1 MFEGQT
7 FEVIMNRML
16 ARVSDEVDKREGS
29 IIWDALAPAAAEL
42 AQAYINL
49 DVIVTETFADTA
61 NGKFLTLRAAER
73 GINRRAAI
81 KANRLGFFTDNNG
94 SAFNPPIG
102 SRFTGDALI
111 FKVLNKITEGE
122 FRLECE
128 TAGEKGNGYT
138 GTLTPVEHI
147 PGLAGAIL
155 SDILIPGEEEEND
168 ENLRARYFAN
178 LKGQAYGG
186 NIADYKEKVKELS
199 GVGGVKVYPVW
210 DGGGTVK
217 LVIIDNTYKKPST
230 TLLDDVQETI
240 DPEGNQGEGLGIAP
254 IGHVVTVDGVD
265 EETINLETLITY
277 QDGYAW
283 DDVKTGVEA
292 VINEYFEELRYTWEA
307 SDNLVV
313 RTSQIESRVLNVVGV
328 LDIQNTVINNAP
340 GNFVLDAN
348 HIPVLGMVTP
358 S

>member
-1 MFEGQT
+1 
-7 FEVIMNRML
+7 ML
-16 ARVSDEVDKREGS
+16 ARVTDEVDKREGS

-42 AQAYINL
+42 AQAYIQL

-61 NGKFLTLRAAER
+61 NGDFLTLRAAER

-81 KANRLGFFTDNNG
+81 KANRLGLFTDSYG

-111 FKVLNKITEGE
+111 FKVLSKITEGE

-128 TAGEKGNGYT
+128 TAGKKGNGYT

-155 SDILIPGEEEEND
+155 TDILIPGEEEEND
-168 ENLRARYFAN
+168 ENLRARYFSN

-186 NIADYKEKVKELS
+186 NIADYKIKTKELP

-210 DGGGTVK
+210 DGGGTVR
-217 LVIIDNTYKKPST
+217 LVIIDNVYNKPSP
-230 TLLDDVQETI
+230 TLLDDVQEAI
-240 DPEGNQGEGLGIAP
+240 DPEGNQGEGLGVAP
-254 IGHVVTVDGVD
+254 IGHVVTVTGVD
-265 EETINLETLITY
+265 EEIINLKTLITY

-283 DDVKTGVEA
+283 SDVQTGVRA
-292 VINEYFEELRYTWEA
+292 IIDEYFRELRSEWENSA
-307 SDNLVV
+307 SLVV

-328 LDIQNTVINNAP
+328 LDIQNTVINNAQ
-340 GNFVLDAN
+340 GNL
-348 HIPVLGMVTP
+348 VLGADYIPALGTVTP
-358 S
+358 L